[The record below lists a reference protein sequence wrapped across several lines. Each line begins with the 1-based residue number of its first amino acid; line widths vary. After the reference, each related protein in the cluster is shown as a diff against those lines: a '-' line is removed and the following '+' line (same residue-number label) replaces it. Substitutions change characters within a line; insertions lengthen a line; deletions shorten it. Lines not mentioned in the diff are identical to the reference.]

1 MFSKAEGEDEEI
13 DARRQR
19 RPKKAREHVKPSA
32 EEVSRTAAAGV
43 KEEEKQE
50 EVPLKKEVPE
60 KVAAKEAP

>member
-1 MFSKAEGEDEEI
+1 MFSKTEGEDVEI

-32 EEVSRTAAAGV
+32 EEVSSTAAGV

-60 KVAAKEAP
+60 KVAEKEAP